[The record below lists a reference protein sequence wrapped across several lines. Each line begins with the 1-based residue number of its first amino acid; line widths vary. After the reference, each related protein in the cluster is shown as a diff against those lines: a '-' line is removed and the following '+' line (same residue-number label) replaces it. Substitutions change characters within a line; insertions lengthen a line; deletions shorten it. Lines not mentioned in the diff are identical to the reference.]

1 MAVLQV
7 KLRQTKGSSRA
18 RKLRAAGKVPG
29 VVYGH
34 GEKAVSVEVSAEE
47 VLAVVRHGTRVV
59 DMEGDISEKALIK
72 GLQWDTF
79 GTELLH
85 LDLNRVSADERV
97 TVEVAIELRGD
108 APGIKQGGV
117 VEHLVHSVEVECPV
131 ISVPD
136 KLVLNINHLEL
147 LQELTAE
154 KLDLAPGVKLLI
166 PMDTVIAQCVE
177 PAKEEDAPA
186 AEGAAEPELIGK
198 KKEEEGEE
206 DKKDKK

>member
-29 VVYGH
+29 IVYGH

-59 DMEGDISEKALIK
+59 DMEGDIKEKALIK

-147 LQELTAE
+147 KQELTAE

-177 PAKEEDAPA
+177 PPKEEEMAAGA
-186 AEGAAEPELIGK
+186 AEGAEPELIGK
-198 KKEEEGEE
+198 KKEEEGEDE
-206 DKKDKK
+206 KK